1 MTKFIRVTAEFFTDL
16 AAYKKG
22 VLLLLLVVVVV
33 VFLLII
39 MIKIIHA
46 YYLVTLGAAV
56 WCAAELCCL
65 KSTIQHVV
73 NPILRVIHSPDQ

>member
-1 MTKFIRVTAEFFTDL
+1 MTKFICVTAEFFSDL

-22 VLLLLLVVVVV
+22 VLLLLLLLVVVLVV
-33 VFLLII
+33 VFFLLII

-65 KSTIQHVV
+65 KSTILY
-73 NPILRVIHSPDQ
+73 ICG